1 MTRIFTQLSL
11 LIFWLTVLVNSASAC
26 PTCKEGFGNASVEA
40 YGWSII
46 FMMSMPY
53 TILTF
58 FAIYVL
64 YNVRK
69 SRIARGQHAL
79 TPDQCLLELAKQKA
93 ALGIPTQPPTDA

>member
-1 MTRIFTQLSL
+1 
-11 LIFWLTVLVNSASAC
+11 
-26 PTCKEGFGNASVEA
+26 
-40 YGWSII
+40 
-46 FMMSMPY
+46 MMSMPY